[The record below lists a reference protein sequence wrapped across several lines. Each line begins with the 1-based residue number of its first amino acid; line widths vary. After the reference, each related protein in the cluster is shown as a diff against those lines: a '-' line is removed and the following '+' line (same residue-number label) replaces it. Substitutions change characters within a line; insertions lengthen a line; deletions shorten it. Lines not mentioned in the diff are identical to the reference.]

1 MGSMPLHPAIV
12 HLPLA
17 LAILMPLVAT
27 GFAWALWTG
36 RIRPRAWLAVVA
48 FQALLLGSGLVATRT
63 GEAEEER
70 VETVVQES
78 ALHQH
83 EELADQF
90 VWAGGLTLVLAGLV
104 LVVRRPAAV
113 RVARLGR
120 RGRHDRGRRARIA
133 RRACRRTTRL
143 RSWRGLGLRPAVGEA
158 RRPPRGPR
166 MTTTMAR
173 WPRPRDREKRKSRRC
188 SGSRRSSGSW
198 LPPIV

>member
-48 FQALLLGSGLVATRT
+48 FQALLFGSGIVATRT

-70 VETVVQES
+70 VENVVQES
-78 ALHQH
+78 ALHAH

-113 RVARLGR
+113 RTLAAGVVAATVVVAGM
-120 RGRHDRGRRARIA
+120 
-133 RRACRRTTRL
+133 
-143 RSWRGLGLRPAVGEA
+143 GLRVGHA
-158 RRPPRGPR
+158 GGQLVYVHGAASAYAQPSAKP
-166 MTTTMAR
+166 
-173 WPRPRDREKRKSRRC
+173 DVHRENRE
-188 SGSRRSSGSW
+188 
-198 LPPIV
+198 

>member
-17 LAILMPLVAT
+17 LAILMPLIAA

-48 FQALLLGSGLVATRT
+48 FQALLLGSGVAATRT

-70 VETVVQES
+70 VENVVQES

-90 VWAGGLTLVLAGLV
+90 VWAAGLTLVLTGLV

-113 RVARLGR
+113 RVLVSGIVA
-120 RGRHDRGRRARIA
+120 ATIVVA
-133 RRACRRTTRL
+133 A
-143 RSWRGLGLRPAVGEA
+143 LGLRVGHA
-158 RRPPRGPR
+158 GGQLVYVHGAASAYAQPSAKPDAHRG
-166 MTTTMAR
+166 
-173 WPRPRDREKRKSRRC
+173 DRE
-188 SGSRRSSGSW
+188 
-198 LPPIV
+198 

>member
-48 FQALLLGSGLVATRT
+48 FQALLVGSSLVATRT

-70 VETVVQES
+70 VEPVVQES

-90 VWAGGLTLVLAGLV
+90 VWAGGLTLVLAGIV

-113 RVARLGR
+113 RVLASGVV
-120 RGRHDRGRRARIA
+120 AATIVVA
-133 RRACRRTTRL
+133 A
-143 RSWRGLGLRPAVGEA
+143 LGLRVGHA
-158 RRPPRGPR
+158 GGQLVYVHGAASAYAQPSAQPD
-166 MTTTMAR
+166 AH
-173 WPRPRDREKRKSRRC
+173 RENRE
-188 SGSRRSSGSW
+188 
-198 LPPIV
+198 

>member
-17 LAILMPLVAT
+17 LAILMPLVAS

-70 VETVVQES
+70 VESVVQKS

-90 VWAGGLTLVLAGLV
+90 VWAGGVTLVLAGLV
-104 LVVRRPAAV
+104 LVVRRPIAARMLV
-113 RVARLGR
+113 SGVVVATIVV
-120 RGRHDRGRRARIA
+120 AA
-133 RRACRRTTRL
+133 
-143 RSWRGLGLRPAVGEA
+143 LGLRVGHAGGQLVYVHGAASAYAEPSAVPDAHRE
-158 RRPPRGPR
+158 
-166 MTTTMAR
+166 
-173 WPRPRDREKRKSRRC
+173 DRE
-188 SGSRRSSGSW
+188 
-198 LPPIV
+198 

>member
-17 LAILMPLVAT
+17 FAILMPLFAT

-36 RIRPRAWLAVVA
+36 RIRPRAWLALVA

-70 VETVVQES
+70 VENVVQEG
-78 ALHQH
+78 ALHRH

-90 VWAGGLTLVLAGLV
+90 VWAAGLTLVLSGLV

-113 RVARLGR
+113 RALVSGVVA
-120 RGRHDRGRRARIA
+120 ATIVVA
-133 RRACRRTTRL
+133 A
-143 RSWRGLGLRPAVGEA
+143 LGLRVGHAGGELVYVHGA
-158 RRPPRGPR
+158 ASAYAQPSATPDAHRE
-166 MTTTMAR
+166 
-173 WPRPRDREKRKSRRC
+173 DR
-188 SGSRRSSGSW
+188 
-198 LPPIV
+198 